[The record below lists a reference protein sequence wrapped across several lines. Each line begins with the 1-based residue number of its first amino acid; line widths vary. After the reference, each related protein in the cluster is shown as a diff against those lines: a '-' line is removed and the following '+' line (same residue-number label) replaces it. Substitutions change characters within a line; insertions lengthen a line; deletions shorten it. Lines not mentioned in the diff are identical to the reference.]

1 MSVDIIIGKHSISAA
16 IKNPERSGL
25 KLIATHEGQEAFHSE
40 FRDILAFKHKY
51 ESVVLGKKEFEKEWT
66 CALQSEGHQYL
77 RCPSDIFLVS
87 SERIAYDVG
96 WILSELKQ
104 GHKLKILCLDSL
116 TDVHNGAAIIRTA
129 AFFGMDAIVTS
140 SKGIFSISPHF
151 YRISS
156 GGLEYTKLI
165 RPSSLPAF
173 IQKLQEANVYCV
185 GLSDRASQTKQSPP
199 KDSSICLVIGAED
212 KGISNAVLRILQH
225 TVCLEG
231 PGVLKTLNAS
241 VAAALAMERFCSS
254 TVHQ

>member
-1 MSVDIIIGKHSISAA
+1 MRVDIIAGKHSIYAA

-25 KLIATHEGQEAFHSE
+25 KLIATREGHEAFHAE
-40 FRDILAFKHKY
+40 FRDIQSYKHKY
-51 ESVVLGKKEFEKEWT
+51 ELVLLDKNAFEKEWAD
-66 CALQSEGHQYL
+66 ALQDNGHQYL
-77 RCPSDIFLVS
+77 RCPSDIFLIS
-87 SERIAYDVG
+87 PERIAYDVA
-96 WILSELKQ
+96 WIYAELKQ
-104 GHKLKILCLDSL
+104 ERKLKILCLDSL

-173 IQKLQEANVYCV
+173 IQKLQESNVYCV
-185 GLSDRASQTKQSPP
+185 GLSDHATQTDDPPSQN
-199 KDSSICLVIGAED
+199 SSICLVIGAED

-225 TVCLEG
+225 TICLEG
-231 PGVLKTLNAS
+231 PGMLKTLNAS
-241 VAAALAMERFCSS
+241 VAAALAMERFCFFKM
-254 TVHQ
+254 

>member
-1 MSVDIIIGKHSISAA
+1 MSIDVIIGKHSIYAA

-25 KLIATHEGQEAFHSE
+25 KLFATREGQEAFHSE
-40 FRDILAFKHKY
+40 FRDIQSFKSKY
-51 ESVVLGKKEFEKEWT
+51 ELVVLDKNAFEREWT
-66 CALQSEGHQYL
+66 SALQDNEHQYV
-77 RCPSDIFLVS
+77 RCPSDIFLIS
-87 SERIAYDVG
+87 PERIAYDVG
-96 WILSELKQ
+96 WIFAELKQ
-104 GHKLKILCLDSL
+104 GRKLKILCLDSL

-140 SKGIFSISPHF
+140 SKGIFSVSPHF

-173 IQKLQEANVYCV
+173 IQKLQESNVHCL
-185 GLSDRASQTKQSPP
+185 GLSDHASQKGHPP
-199 KDSSICLVIGAED
+199 EKNSSICLVIGAED

-225 TVCLEG
+225 TVCLDG

-241 VAAALAMERFCSS
+241 VAAALAMERFCSGRS
-254 TVHQ
+254 GQ